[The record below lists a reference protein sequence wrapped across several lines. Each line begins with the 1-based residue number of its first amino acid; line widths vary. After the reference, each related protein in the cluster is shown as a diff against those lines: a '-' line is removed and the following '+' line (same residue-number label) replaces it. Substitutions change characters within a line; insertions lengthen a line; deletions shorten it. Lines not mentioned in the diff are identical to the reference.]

1 MNLTRLLFLSLF
13 FSMVTAPYVRGGDDP
28 VQQKLR
34 SAFERSYA
42 LEKEKRYTEA
52 MNALQAL
59 NLPNEYP
66 VNLRLGWLAH
76 HAGQY
81 AQSIGYYKA
90 AQKLQPKA
98 SEPLWGI
105 LLPLNAQ
112 ENWAEA
118 EKIYHSILVFDPK
131 NSAANY
137 QLGLIYYY
145 REDYAQAKKFL
156 DVSLEL
162 SPFDYYAMLM
172 SAWTRLFLGQ
182 TDEAARLFDRVLLNT
197 PGDQSAQEGLARIR

>member
-1 MNLTRLLFLSLF
+1 MNRISFFVLSICLFVFSSLPAVAFDNPDRQKMLT
-13 FSMVTAPYVRGGDDP
+13 
-28 VQQKLR
+28 
-34 SAFERSYA
+34 AFERSYA

-59 NLPNEYP
+59 NQTQEYP

-81 AQSIGYYKA
+81 AQSVAYYKE

-98 SEPLWGI
+98 TEPLWGL

-112 ENWAEA
+112 ENWIEA
-118 EKIYHSILVFDPK
+118 EKVYLSILALDPK
-131 NSAANY
+131 NSSANY
-137 QLGLIYYY
+137 HLGLIYYY

-162 SPFDYYAMLM
+162 SPFDYYSMLM